1 MLVSVENVSKGFA
14 GHQVLQNID
23 LKIEDHDR
31 IGLIGVNGA
40 GKSTLL
46 KLIIGQEQ
54 PDEGEI
60 ATAGDMTFGFLEQN
74 TGLARGS
81 TIMEEMR
88 KVFQLQNDCARQMRE
103 LEAAM
108 ASLDHEAQR
117 EEYQALSARY
127 AVVQEQFTQNEGYLV
142 DVKIKTIL
150 NGMGFGDKA
159 FDTVIDTLSGGEKT
173 RLAIARLLLEEPS
186 LLILDEPTNHLD
198 FKTLMWLES
207 YLKDYKGALLIVS
220 HDRYFLDKLVTSICE
235 IERGRLTRYKGGY
248 TKYLQLKEEQQA
260 RQQKEYLM
268 QQEEIAAMQDYIS
281 KNMVRASTSNRA
293 KSRLH
298 ALERM
303 EVIER
308 PAGELKPP
316 KIRFSFERQPVKD
329 VLHVRDLTLQVGRG
343 TSTKVLARHLNL
355 DLMRGDKIGLIGA
368 NGVGKSS
375 LLKAMQGLIP
385 VLEGTVEWGRH
396 VKIAYFDQENTRVN
410 PDNTVLEELWR
421 RHPTE
426 KEQEIRARL
435 GAVLLTGENVFK
447 KVGNLSGGEKAK
459 LAFAIL
465 VFEYGNVLILDEPTN
480 HMDLVTK
487 EVIEEA
493 LQSYE
498 GTILMVSHDRYL
510 LNKVPNK
517 IVEML
522 PGQMDLY
529 NGNFDYYLERS
540 AILNEQRA
548 AEKAAEKQEARQ
560 SEGAAQYYRS
570 KQQRSEDAKRKR
582 QLKELEETIAA
593 FEEQI
598 SALEAEIAD
607 PATGADFQLLQ
618 EKCLQLEEV
627 KNQLSES
634 MDRWLELSES

>member
-1 MLVSVENVSKGFA
+1 MLVSIENVSKGFA
-14 GHQVLQNID
+14 GHEVLQNVD
-23 LKIEDHDR
+23 LKIEDQDR

-46 KLIIGQEQ
+46 KLITGSEL
-54 PDEGEI
+54 PDEGEV
-60 ATAGDMTFGFLEQN
+60 ATANNITIGFLEQN
-74 TGLARGS
+74 TGLERGS

-88 KVFQLQNDCARQMRE
+88 KVFRLQTDCAREMKE

-108 ASLDHEAQR
+108 AELDHDAQR
-117 EEYQALSARY
+117 EEFQKLSARY
-127 AVVQEQFTQNEGYLV
+127 AVVQEQFAQNDGYLI

-173 RLAIARLLLEEPS
+173 RLAIARLLLEEPA

-198 FKTLMWLES
+198 FKTLMWLET

-248 TKYLQLKEEQQA
+248 TKFLQLKEEQLA
-260 RQQKEYLM
+260 RQQKEYEL
-268 QQEEIAAMQDYIS
+268 QQQEIAALQDYVAR
-281 KNMVRASTSNRA
+281 NLVRASTSNRA

-298 ALERM
+298 ALDHLD
-303 EVIER
+303 IIDR
-308 PAGELKPP
+308 PPGDLKPP
-316 KIRFSFERQPVKD
+316 KIHFSFERPPVKD
-329 VLHVRDLTLQVGRG
+329 VLHVRDLTLEVGRG
-343 TSTKVLARHLNL
+343 MNSKVLARGLNL
-355 DLMRGDKIGLIGA
+355 DMMRGDKIGLIGG

-375 LLKAMQGLIP
+375 LLKAIQGLIP
-385 VLEGTVEWGRH
+385 VMEGSVEWGKH
-396 VKIAYFDQENTRVN
+396 VRIAYFDQENTRVN

-426 KEQEIRARL
+426 KEQEIRSRL
-435 GAVLLTGENVFK
+435 GAVLLTGENVYK

-480 HMDLVTK
+480 HMDLATK

-493 LQSYE
+493 LAE
-498 GTILMVSHDRYL
+498 FDGTILMVSHDRYL

-540 AILNEQRA
+540 AIINEQREA
-548 AEKAAEKQEARQ
+548 QKIIEKQEAKE
-560 SEGAAQYYRS
+560 SEGAIQYHRS

-582 QLKELEETIAA
+582 RIKELEDNIASL
-593 FEEQI
+593 EEQI
-598 SALEAEIAD
+598 TTLEEEIAD
-607 PATGADFQLLQ
+607 PATSADFQVLQ
-618 EKCLQLEEV
+618 EKCLLLEQV
-627 KNQLSES
+627 KDQLSEC
-634 MDRWLELSES
+634 MDQWLELSEG

>member
-1 MLVSVENVSKGFA
+1 MLVSIENVSKGFA
-14 GHQVLQNID
+14 GHEVLQNID
-23 LKIEDHDR
+23 LKIEDQDR

-46 KLIIGQEQ
+46 KLIIGNEL
-54 PDEGEI
+54 PDDGEI
-60 ATAGDMTFGFLEQN
+60 ATANNITIGFLEQN
-74 TGLARGS
+74 TGLERGS
-81 TIMEEMR
+81 TILEEMR
-88 KVFQLQNDCARQMRE
+88 KVFRLQNDCELQMKE

-108 ASLDHEAQR
+108 ATIDHEVQKEEFQR
-117 EEYQALSARY
+117 LSARY

-150 NGMGFGDKA
+150 NGMGFGDKS

-173 RLAIARLLLEEPS
+173 RLAIARLLLEEPA

-198 FKTLMWLES
+198 FKTLMWLEN

-248 TKYLQLKEEQQA
+248 TKFLQLKEEQLA
-260 RQQKEYLM
+260 RQQKEYEL
-268 QQEEIAAMQDYIS
+268 QQQEIAAMQDYVARNI
-281 KNMVRASTSNRA
+281 VRATTSTRA
-293 KSRLH
+293 KSRLN

-303 EVIER
+303 DIIDR
-308 PAGELKPP
+308 PPGDLKPP
-316 KIRFSFERQPVKD
+316 KIHFIFDRQPVKD
-329 VLHVRDLTLQVGRG
+329 VLHVRDLTLEVGRG
-343 TSTKVLARHLNL
+343 TGAKVLARNLNL
-355 DLMRGDKIGLIGA
+355 DMMRGDKIGLIGS

-375 LLKAMQGLIP
+375 LLKAVQGLIP
-385 VLEGTVEWGRH
+385 VMEGSVEWGKH
-396 VKIAYFDQENTRVN
+396 VKVAYFDQENTRVN

-426 KEQEIRARL
+426 KEQEIRSRL
-435 GAVLLTGENVFK
+435 GAVLLTGENVYK

-480 HMDLVTK
+480 HMDLATK

-493 LQSYE
+493 LTEFE

-540 AILNEQRA
+540 AILNEQREA
-548 AEKAAEKQEARQ
+548 QKAAEKQETRE
-560 SEGAAQYYRS
+560 SEGAVQYHRS

-582 QLKELEETIAA
+582 RIRELEDNIAA
-593 FEEQI
+593 LEERI
-598 SALEAEIAD
+598 TTLETEIAD

-618 EKCLQLEEV
+618 EKCLLLEQVKDQLAEC
-627 KNQLSES
+627 
-634 MDRWLELSES
+634 MDQWLELSEG